1 MENLVG
7 IVSYFSKGA
16 FAGTENEDQ
25 ILSSILTDLEINHE
39 IVAWSDQNADWSKF
53 SLLLIKSPWD
63 YFDYYSDFLDW
74 IKKIK
79 ELNIPVLNSLESL
92 VWNSNK
98 NYLIEIE
105 NKGFNVISGK
115 LLPEGEKIDWT
126 ELLEDVENTPFIIK
140 PLVSGGAKNTFKV
153 DFNNVEEIRMKMDL
167 LIRSEGFIAQP
178 FVREIEEVGE
188 YSLVFFNSVYSHA
201 VLKSP
206 ANADFRVQHF
216 FGGKISVIEPSESL
230 IKACQRYV
238 DEFCKDSLYV
248 RVDGVLIQ
256 GDFHLMELEMIEP
269 YLFLSTQ
276 NKALKNY
283 KDALRKRLSSYKFLA
298 KTGQNHFPSGQLS

>member
-25 ILSSILTDLEINHE
+25 ILSSILTDLEINYE